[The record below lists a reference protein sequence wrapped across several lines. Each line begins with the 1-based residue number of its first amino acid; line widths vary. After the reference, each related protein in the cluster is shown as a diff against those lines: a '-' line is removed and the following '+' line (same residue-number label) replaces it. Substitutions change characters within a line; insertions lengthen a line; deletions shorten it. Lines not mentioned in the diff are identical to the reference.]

1 MTISRLKARTVGRG
15 LVDLYKE
22 ALTAWDRQP
31 NLKEVAVEMS
41 LDLFSI
47 PFHGT
52 ENEIGL
58 LFS

>member
-1 MTISRLKARTVGRG
+1 MVGRG
-15 LVDLYKE
+15 LFDLYKE

-31 NLKEVAVEMS
+31 KLKEVAAEMS